1 MAVHCGQRPCHEVSA
16 TVVHVECGRGFATEH
31 RFESAEARPTEPTHQ
46 YGSSALIVACG
57 DALIDMMPEPVPG
70 GSNVNVAVAASRL
83 GAPTA
88 YLGRISTDALGDL
101 LVEHLETSGVDMR
114 LVERGPEPTAKAI
127 VTLHPSPSF
136 RFEADGTAESRLSR
150 ADLAPLGPGPH
161 IVHGGTFGMYLGR
174 TATVLA
180 ELVESVDGLV
190 SLDPNVRPTIV
201 DDRGEWQRWHNRWLR
216 NVSLYR
222 CSDEDLA
229 WIWPG
234 RTSDSVAAELLHSGV
249 ETVIVT
255 RGGDGCEVY
264 TPSFSESRSGPN
276 VDVVDT
282 VGAGDTF
289 TGAVLSGLH
298 GRDVTTRLALRTIE
312 RDTLAAIIDAALNAA
327 AIVCGRQGADPPWEH
342 ELSAQR

>member
-1 MAVHCGQRPCHEVSA
+1 V
-16 TVVHVECGRGFATEH
+16 
-31 RFESAEARPTEPTHQ
+31 
-46 YGSSALIVACG
+46 IVTCG

-88 YLGRISTDALGDL
+88 YLGRISMDTLGDL
-101 LVEHLETSGVDMR
+101 LVQHLMTSGVDLR
-114 LVERGPEPTAKAI
+114 LVERGPEPTARAI
-127 VTLHPSPSF
+127 VALDPSPSF
-136 RFEADGTAESRLSR
+136 HFEADGTAESNLSQ
-150 ADLAPLGPGPH
+150 ADLTPVGPGPH

-174 TATVLA
+174 TAEVLA
-180 ELVESVDGLV
+180 DLVESVDGLV
-190 SLDPNVRPTIV
+190 SLDPNVRPTIIEDV
-201 DDRGEWQRWHNRWLR
+201 QEWHRWHTRWLR

-234 RTSDSVAAELLHSGV
+234 RTSDSVAAELLHRGV

-255 RGGDGCEVY
+255 RGGDGCEIY
-264 TPSFSESRSGPN
+264 TPSWSDTRSGPT
-276 VDVVDT
+276 VEVVDT

-298 GRDVTTRLALRTIE
+298 RCNATTRLALRMMDKE
-312 RDTLAAIIDAALNAA
+312 TLGTIIDTALTAA

-342 ELSAQR
+342 ELIAES